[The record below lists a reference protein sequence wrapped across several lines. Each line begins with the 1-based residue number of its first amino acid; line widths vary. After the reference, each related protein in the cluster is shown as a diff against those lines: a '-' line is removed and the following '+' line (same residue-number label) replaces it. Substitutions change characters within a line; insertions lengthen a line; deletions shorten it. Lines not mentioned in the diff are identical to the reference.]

1 MKDILNFII
10 ILSMSLLLAS
20 CGDDKDGINQPDP
33 ITGLTTEVFE
43 ESISLSWDVP
53 NGEVKKYVIVYNPGD
68 GLIDIVDPAIT
79 KYSIEKLKPG
89 TDYEIDLYWVNN
101 ANVRSLASTVNVT
114 IPQKEGV
121 IEHIYVGDLLL
132 PNQKAIDNLQ
142 LKYTSVTGKLRIG
155 NGTSGSDITDVSMLA
170 NITEVGTNLEVDGN
184 SLLGNL
190 DFLKNLKKIGG
201 NFWLRNPSLTNLNG
215 LEGLTAV
222 KLINIGIR
230 SGNKSDKGNEKLTD
244 LSALKPI
251 LTSLP
256 TVSYHCEGNAYN
268 PSVDDILND
277 RGSDSK

>member
-101 ANVRSLASTVNVT
+101 ANVRSLASTVNLFHGRKHPT
-114 IPQKEGV
+114 PRKG
-121 IEHIYVGDLLL
+121 
-132 PNQKAIDNLQ
+132 
-142 LKYTSVTGKLRIG
+142 
-155 NGTSGSDITDVSMLA
+155 
-170 NITEVGTNLEVDGN
+170 
-184 SLLGNL
+184 
-190 DFLKNLKKIGG
+190 
-201 NFWLRNPSLTNLNG
+201 
-215 LEGLTAV
+215 
-222 KLINIGIR
+222 R
-230 SGNKSDKGNEKLTD
+230 SGIFCQHSTRSSDFHYYRNQ
-244 LSALKPI
+244 
-251 LTSLP
+251 
-256 TVSYHCEGNAYN
+256 
-268 PSVDDILND
+268 
-277 RGSDSK
+277 

>member
-155 NGTSGSDITDVSMLA
+155 NDVPFPIRNLPV
-170 NITEVGTNLEVDGN
+170 TEVYFNC
-184 SLLGNL
+184 
-190 DFLKNLKKIGG
+190 
-201 NFWLRNPSLTNLNG
+201 
-215 LEGLTAV
+215 
-222 KLINIGIR
+222 KLSI
-230 SGNKSDKGNEKLTD
+230 
-244 LSALKPI
+244 AF
-251 LTSLP
+251 
-256 TVSYHCEGNAYN
+256 
-268 PSVDDILND
+268 
-277 RGSDSK
+277 

>member
-1 MKDILNFII
+1 M
-10 ILSMSLLLAS
+10 
-20 CGDDKDGINQPDP
+20 
-33 ITGLTTEVFE
+33 
-43 ESISLSWDVP
+43 
-53 NGEVKKYVIVYNPGD
+53 
-68 GLIDIVDPAIT
+68 
-79 KYSIEKLKPG
+79 KPG

-101 ANVRSLASTVNVT
+101 ANVRSLANTVHVT

-121 IEHIYVGDLLL
+121 IEHIYIGDLLL
-132 PNQKAIDNLQ
+132 PNQAAIDGLQ

-184 SLLGNL
+184 SLLENL

-201 NFWLRNPSLTNLNG
+201 NFWLRNNPMLTSITGLKNLSEIKTNLYIMGNPSLTNLNG

-277 RGSDSK
+277 GGSDSK